1 MEIKI
6 RNLSPIVVK
15 KIDELAR
22 KRGLSRE
29 AYLREHLETLACLEK
44 IKESEERYTIL
55 VNKVTK
61 ILEYNSLILNKFME
75 ENLLDLSEIV
85 EERRE

>member
-44 IKESEERYTIL
+44 IKESEDRYTIL

-75 ENLLDLSEIV
+75 ENLLDLSAIV